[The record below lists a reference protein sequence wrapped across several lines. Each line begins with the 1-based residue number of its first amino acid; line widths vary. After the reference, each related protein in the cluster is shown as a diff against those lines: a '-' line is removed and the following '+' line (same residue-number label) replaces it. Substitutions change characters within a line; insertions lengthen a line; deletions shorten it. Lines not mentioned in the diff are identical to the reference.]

1 LDKRQESITLVGHLT
16 RSDTVEGRF
25 KGGSLDGIGMS
36 GVIKH
41 GKDSIDS
48 SISNSFQSGLAVVLL
63 ELLHL
68 VQHLDSSIVEVGLG
82 SELGICQEVNEGS
95 LLNKLVF
102 IVDSSEFKLLFS
114 MLQVLILSHFDGVSP
129 LV

>member
-1 LDKRQESITLVGHLT
+1 
-16 RSDTVEGRF
+16 
-25 KGGSLDGIGMS
+25 MS

-82 SELGICQEVNEGS
+82 SELSICQEVNEGS